1 MCGADCF
8 LMLLS
13 VLFPPIGVWVKRGVC
28 SGDSLI
34 NIALCCLGF
43 LPGLLHAWYIILQ
56 NPDQYDGYGPVPDN
70 EGGRQGTTYY
80 VVSHTGPARQQG
92 GMNYGT
98 VPQQQPNGGQFPG
111 QQTGVTNQNA
121 PKKSGKSA
129 SGPGNAPQ
137 RSGGE
142 GSSNQPEGP
151 PPTYADVIKG
161 DHKVQSL

>member
-1 MCGADCF
+1 
-8 LMLLS
+8 MLTQTNLTT
-13 VLFPPIGVWVKRGVC
+13 VWVKRGVC
-28 SGDSLI
+28 SADSLI

-56 NPDQYDGYGPVPDN
+56 NPDPYDGYGQVPDN

-98 VPQQQPNGGQFPG
+98 VPPQQPNGGQFPG
-111 QQTGVTNQNA
+111 QQKGVTNQNA

-137 RSGGE
+137 NAGGE
-142 GSSNQPEGP
+142 GSSSQPEGP

-161 DHKVQSL
+161 DHKVQDP

>member
-1 MCGADCF
+1 M
-8 LMLLS
+8 
-13 VLFPPIGVWVKRGVC
+13 KRGLC

-56 NPDQYDGYGPVPDN
+56 NPDPYESYDGYGPVPDQ

-80 VVSHTGPARQQG
+80 VVSHNGPARQHG

-98 VPQQQPNGGQFPG
+98 VPQQQHNGGQPG
-111 QQTGVTNQNA
+111 QQKVKGQNA
-121 PKKSGKSA
+121 AKKDTKGGNGANGTSR
-129 SGPGNAPQ
+129 PGDAPQ
-137 RSGGE
+137 HLGGE
-142 GSSNQPEGP
+142 GSSSQPEGP

-161 DHKVQSL
+161 DHKVQSP